1 MLVYE
6 RGEGNTVE
14 NLQMILA
21 IINIAAI
28 IIIPIAAV
36 FTGQLLQNRSQKR
49 DDKLNIFKILMVNRY
64 GWSAESVRAMNILEI
79 VFADDECVL
88 KAWRDFYD
96 KSCINNPDEMQI
108 KKMQTAK
115 DKLLE
120 AMAQSLGYRE
130 KITWETIQNPYIPKG
145 MADAME
151 QQQVIQ
157 TGQVELAK
165 AAGIFAQMIDAS
177 AGDQQFECRQVKNG
191 EKG

>member
-1 MLVYE
+1 M
-6 RGEGNTVE
+6 E
-14 NLQMILA
+14 NLQMVLA

-36 FTGQLLQNRSQKR
+36 FTGQLLQNRSQRR

-64 GWSAESVRAMNILEI
+64 GWSDESVRAMNIIEI

-88 KAWRDFYD
+88 KAWREFYD

-145 MADAME
+145 MADAMQ

-165 AAGIFAQMIDAS
+165 AAGIFAQMIDANV
-177 AGDQQFECRQVKNG
+177 AGQQSERRQVKNG